1 MPTVDLKRLVEVSPG
16 VYVAQ
21 SRRYVTRSTVVLDG
35 RGGALVV
42 DPAWDA
48 DELAAIPAD
57 LAGMGVRC
65 VAGLATH
72 VHYDHILWHHDL
84 GSVPRW
90 ASPGTVAMVAG
101 DRNAVI
107 APLVGD
113 IPDDLVELAG
123 RLTPIGGQEL
133 SWSGPIAQIH
143 LHHAHAPHHLA
154 LELPELGVL
163 LAGDMLSDVE
173 LPMPDSG
180 DKDLI
185 GYREGLDSLAEVV
198 GRSSVLIPGH
208 GSVSMNPMERLDAD
222 RRYLDDL
229 AERGASDDPRIAM
242 PDMAELHAENLARAQ
257 ARI

>member
-1 MPTVDLKRLVEVSPG
+1 
-16 VYVAQ
+16 
-21 SRRYVTRSTVVLDG
+21 
-35 RGGALVV
+35 
-42 DPAWDA
+42 
-48 DELAAIPAD
+48 
-57 LAGMGVRC
+57 
-65 VAGLATH
+65 
-72 VHYDHILWHHDL
+72 
-84 GSVPRW
+84 
-90 ASPGTVAMVAG
+90 MVAG